1 MTSAMDNVSQPLVTF
16 IVDQYLCRNQFYQT
30 RATFRNEA
38 LPLFAA
44 RPSNT
49 NVLSL
54 EEILNQYILLKKQ
67 HTRLEEEK
75 VMVMQEKNRIQ
86 KLLQDIQ
93 NGMVSFNA
101 ISPMSNVKTII
112 TNSAIARPVENSI
125 RTPPVASSTIVF
137 PMQNT
142 MSLPIKPTDNKNLS
156 SPMIGVFDKKRKD
169 ISTANGSVV
178 AKKPRGR
185 KPGKKKQ
192 LQCTNMS
199 LSSPNNNVDFGSSD
213 ASPQSLV
220 INPTNKE
227 THISTNYVST
237 THPII
242 HSFPIDTHVTPVAKC
257 NGEVIA
263 PSYNVI
269 TTRRDMVDHVKQMAC
284 NEGNIDFSSIVADND
299 ETQKRDTNKESNM
312 DTNKTST
319 RTLDVNSSDIP
330 ENLDPPFSNEIVA
343 SEFDNKRDDCI
354 YLDFSEDMLDF
365 INFEE

>member
-1 MTSAMDNVSQPLVTF
+1 MFQ
-16 IVDQYLCRNQFYQT
+16 
-30 RATFRNEA
+30 
-38 LPLFAA
+38 
-44 RPSNT
+44 

-125 RTPPVASSTIVF
+125 RTPPGRCIDFMVINELNCGYYYLFLKFLSSIPILTYCFFLLSLVTSSTIVF

-192 LQCTNMS
+192 LQCM
-199 LSSPNNNVDFGSSD
+199 
-213 ASPQSLV
+213 
-220 INPTNKE
+220 
-227 THISTNYVST
+227 
-237 THPII
+237 
-242 HSFPIDTHVTPVAKC
+242 
-257 NGEVIA
+257 IA
-263 PSYNVI
+263 LCFYNVY
-269 TTRRDMVDHVKQMAC
+269 H
-284 NEGNIDFSSIVADND
+284 
-299 ETQKRDTNKESNM
+299 
-312 DTNKTST
+312 
-319 RTLDVNSSDIP
+319 
-330 ENLDPPFSNEIVA
+330 
-343 SEFDNKRDDCI
+343 
-354 YLDFSEDMLDF
+354 
-365 INFEE
+365 